1 MSITSV
7 LTLLIV
13 AVFCDSCYLLCSLGC
28 FTRDMILVDLLM
40 HDEVTHIAVYT
51 RMSTQRST
59 MSFTYIRK

>member
-40 HDEVTHIAVYT
+40 HDEVTHIAVYL
-51 RMSTQRST
+51 SL
-59 MSFTYIRK
+59 IHI